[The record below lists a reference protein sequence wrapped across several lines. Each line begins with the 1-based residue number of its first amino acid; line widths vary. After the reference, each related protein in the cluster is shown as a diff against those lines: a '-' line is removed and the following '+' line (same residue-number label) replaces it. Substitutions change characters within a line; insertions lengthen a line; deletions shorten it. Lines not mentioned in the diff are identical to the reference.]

1 MLYFRINQV
10 SLNRFHGEDD
20 IIDII
25 EPIMQQTRKNIEAHR
40 MLGIL
45 IRKIK
50 SSEILS
56 RHFTK
61 LQTILI
67 IMQIVF
73 LQLHWEFKK

>member
-1 MLYFRINQV
+1 MLYFRISQKV

-20 IIDII
+20 ITDII
-25 EPIMQQTRKNIEAHR
+25 EPIVQQTRKNIEAHR

-56 RHFTK
+56 RHLRNSKQF
-61 LQTILI
+61 
-67 IMQIVF
+67 
-73 LQLHWEFKK
+73 